1 MRPLFY
7 LDIMMSVEGRK
18 HTRGPG
24 LIFNLPCIDEM
35 HKVDLRIIFYEVEK
49 QELLTKDA
57 VTILVDAV
65 VFHRVEDPLK
75 ATIEVANA
83 AKSTELLA
91 ASTLRKILGTKK
103 LHEVLCEREA
113 IAEEI
118 KNHLDEA
125 THPWGIVVEI
135 VEMLEYYS

>member
-1 MRPLFY
+1 
-7 LDIMMSVEGRK
+7 MSCDYFTLLVYIIRFVESRE

-24 LIFNLPCIDEM
+24 LIFNLPCIDEV
-35 HKVDLRIIFYEVEK
+35 HKVDLRIITYEVEK

-57 VTILVDAV
+57 VTVLVDAV

-75 ATIEVANA
+75 ATIEVANS
-83 AKSTELLA
+83 AKSTKFLA
-91 ASTLRKILGTKK
+91 ASILRKILGTKQ
-103 LHEVLCEREA
+103 LHEILCEREA

-125 THPWGIVVEI
+125 IIHGA
-135 VEMLEYYS
+135 L